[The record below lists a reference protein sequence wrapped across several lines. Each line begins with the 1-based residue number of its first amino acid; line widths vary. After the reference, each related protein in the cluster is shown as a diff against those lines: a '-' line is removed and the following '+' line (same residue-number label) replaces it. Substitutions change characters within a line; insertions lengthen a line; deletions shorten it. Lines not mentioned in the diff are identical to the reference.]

1 MHHPFWISQWFW
13 ETDCLHDDDK
23 LVFCLFTECTGTLA
37 GCCKTAWSKHCQQT
51 QQVRWGWPNTKQMF
65 LELWWVW
72 HTSPESDVLE
82 IDVCISSLTG
92 LLKNTYTYTYTY
104 IYTYIKCW
112 CTYWSCD
119 KATKKSTTFFYILFC
134 THVYIEYSSNSKCQ
148 LQIGKEMNEVK

>member
-1 MHHPFWISQWFW
+1 MHHPFWISQWIW

-51 QQVRWGWPNTKQMF
+51 QQARWRWPNTKQMF

-82 IDVCISSLTG
+82 IGVCISSLTG
-92 LLKNTYTYTYTY
+92 LLKNMYTYTY
-104 IYTYIKCW
+104 IHTYIL
-112 CTYWSCD
+112 TYLHKVLVHVLKLWQGN
-119 KATKKSTTFFYILFC
+119 KENHNIFLHMILYPCLYRLF
-134 THVYIEYSSNSKCQ
+134 K
-148 LQIGKEMNEVK
+148 